1 MFCGT
6 IEQVGLPFE
15 SKAIFFGIYFVG
27 LLSLSF
33 SPMAVSVMML
43 PGIKLWFYYIAYCR
57 FVSYLQA
64 CVVKKFS
71 LFCVFVNL
79 ALNFFFI

>member
-15 SKAIFFGIYFVG
+15 RKAIFFGIYFVG

-33 SPMAVSVMML
+33 SPMATSVMML
-43 PGIKLWFYYIAYCR
+43 PGIKLWYFIISHA
-57 FVSYLQA
+57 
-64 CVVKKFS
+64 VV
-71 LFCVFVNL
+71 LFHISKL
-79 ALNFFFI
+79 AL

>member
-33 SPMAVSVMML
+33 SPMAISVMML
-43 PGIKLWFYYIAYCR
+43 PGIKLWLFII
-57 FVSYLQA
+57 SHT
-64 CVVKKFS
+64 VV
-71 LFCVFVNL
+71 LFHISKL
-79 ALNFFFI
+79 ALWRDSLCSACLLIWL

>member
-15 SKAIFFGIYFVG
+15 RTSEIFWNYFVG

-33 SPMAVSVMML
+33 SPMATSAMIL
-43 PGIKLWFYYIAYCR
+43 PGIKLWY
-57 FVSYLQA
+57 
-64 CVVKKFS
+64 FS
-71 LFCVFVNL
+71 V
-79 ALNFFFI
+79 